1 MERSD
6 VLIIGGGPAGLTA
19 AIYAGRAGLATRVL
33 EAASPGGWAAV
44 TDRIENYP
52 GVGPVQGAEL
62 AARMVEQAQSFG
74 AVIVPAD
81 VSAVAASAD
90 GFEVSAGGASLG
102 ARVVILAVGTG
113 YRKLGVPG
121 EEELTGRGVSYC
133 ATCDGPLYRDLEIAV
148 VGGGDSALQEA
159 LHLTKFASRVHLIH
173 RREEFRAARVLADR
187 VRSHPKITCHCGS
200 TVERVNGS
208 DVVESLSLRSVDTGE
223 TSVLPVPGVFFF
235 VGLTPKTGF
244 LGDLVDTDEGGFIV
258 TDDRMRTSQ
267 RGVLAAGDCRA
278 KILRQVST
286 AVGDGATAA
295 FVAQRYVEEGEW

>member
-6 VLIIGGGPAGLTA
+6 VLVIGGGPAGLTA
-19 AIYAGRAGLATRVL
+19 AIYAGRAGLGVRVL
-33 EAASPGGWAAV
+33 EAMSPGGWAAL

-52 GVGPVQGAEL
+52 GAGTVSGAEL

-74 AVIVPAD
+74 AVLVPTEVTAIG
-81 VSAVAASAD
+81 AAAD
-90 GFEVSAGGASLG
+90 GFAVTGAGASFD
-102 ARVVILAVGTG
+102 ARAVILAVGTG

-133 ATCDGPLYRDLEIAV
+133 ATCDGPFYKGLEVAV

-159 LHLTKFASRVHLIH
+159 LFLTRFAARLHLIH
-173 RREEFRAARVLADR
+173 RRHQFRAARALADR
-187 VRSHPKITCHCGS
+187 VRAHPRIVCHCGS

-208 DVVESLSLRSVDTGE
+208 DAVESLSLRDVETGAAA
-223 TSVLPVPGVFFF
+223 TLPVAGVFFF

-244 LGDLVDTDEGGFIV
+244 LGDLVAKDESGFIV
-258 TDDRMRTSQ
+258 TDDHMRTS
-267 RGVLAAGDCRA
+267 RPGVLAAGDCRA
-278 KILRQVST
+278 KVLRQVST